1 MIKKFFN
8 FLNRSK
14 APITKR
20 WPVIAAILFAIYAM
34 ALVGKIVY
42 SQDEV
47 QKSTITRFSSESQRK
62 ASAISS
68 LLLRVKNEISEITER
83 SEVQSYFA
91 NKDLGISDRYG
102 LLANLAA
109 IDSYLQ
115 KKLVKA
121 TPNGLN
127 IYNNIIF
134 YDENNVAL
142 SEGAPQEAPV
152 DLLKTS
158 KTETSIH
165 INKQSGELVFTSP
178 IIFREQFRGFIVAV
192 TKVSGNSGIIYG
204 SILNNNPDDHFHEL
218 LISNEGFNFSADN
231 AIWNP
236 SKDALLA
243 LINLPNNQFQKFNL
257 NSKLDPQEFLSS
269 NFVIKTKITDTP
281 FHLITLIHQEEV
293 YGKSSS
299 MTMIVLLGIFPIII
313 IIISLFL
320 EKARVKTL
328 SLQTD
333 NSKLSEEIKRRILLE
348 SELLDKNLKL
358 ENMRVELENNVTKA
372 EAANKAKSMFLAT
385 MSHEIRTPMNG
396 ILGMAQI
403 LGDGDLE
410 EEKRK
415 ECAKLLMDSGNNLLT
430 LLNDLLDLSKVEAG
444 KMELQMADFCPSQMV
459 KERLSIFKHPAKTK
473 NLTLQFNNLLKE
485 EKCYK
490 GDSARIWQMLSNLI
504 NNAIK
509 FTDNGTIT
517 IELREIKTDSDEST
531 LQFAVSDTGIGI
543 ADDKINLLFQNF
555 SQIEDSYTRKYQGS
569 GLGLAIIKNF
579 ARIMGGEVGVSS
591 ELGKGSRFWFTI
603 KVPVSESVKMV
614 SQETPKK
621 PVKKQET
628 LQFKGRILVAEDDK
642 NNRMVI
648 KAFLNKMG
656 LEPFFAYDGIE
667 ALNLVKSGEHF
678 DLVLM
683 DMRMPNMDGLTATEE
698 IRKYELAKKLNPL
711 FIIALTANAYD
722 EDKDRC
728 MAAGMNDFLPKPIN
742 LYLLEQ
748 KLSEHLKK
756 QK

>member
-1 MIKKFFN
+1 MNTN
-8 FLNRSK
+8 FLNFKNGLKNHLAR
-14 APITKR
+14 R
-20 WPVIAAILFAIYAM
+20 WPIFAAILFAIYAVI
-34 ALVGKIVY
+34 LVGKIIY
-42 SQDEV
+42 SQDQI
-47 QKSTITRFSSESQRK
+47 QKSTINRFASETQRK
-62 ASAISS
+62 ASNISA
-68 LLLRVKNEISEITER
+68 LFLRVKNEIGEITER
-83 SEVQSYFA
+83 SEIQSYFA

-102 LLANLAA
+102 LLANLASVDA
-109 IDSYLQ
+109 YLQ
-115 KKLVKA
+115 KKLIKA

-134 YDENNVAL
+134 YDDNLKAL
-142 SEGAPQEAPV
+142 SEGAPTEAPIELSKISKKETTIHV
-152 DLLKTS
+152 NNKT
-158 KTETSIH
+158 
-165 INKQSGELVFTSP
+165 GEVVFSAP
-178 IIFREQFRGFIVAV
+178 IIHNEQFRGFIIAV
-192 TKVSGNSGIIYG
+192 TKIGGNNGIIYG
-204 SILNNNPDDHFHEL
+204 TILNNDPDNHFQEML
-218 LISNEGFNFSADN
+218 MSEEGFAFNSEQ
-231 AIWNP
+231 
-236 SKDALLA
+236 SKWK
-243 LINLPNNQFQKFNL
+243 PNNESLTYLNKLPYDNFQRLVL
-257 NSKLDPQEFLSS
+257 NSIEDPS
-269 NFVIKTKITDTP
+269 NFLNEQFIIKTKIPETS
-281 FHLITLIHQEEV
+281 LALLTLIHQDEI
-293 YGKSSS
+293 YGNSSS
-299 MTMIVLLGIFPIII
+299 MTVIFLLTIFPIFI
-313 IIISLFL
+313 IIISLFF
-320 EKARVKTL
+320 EKERGKTL

-333 NSKLSEEIKRRILLE
+333 NSKLSDEIKRRILLE

-358 ENMRVELENNVTKA
+358 ENMRVELESNVTKA

-415 ECAKLLMDSGNNLLT
+415 ECAKLLMDSGNNLLS

-444 KMELQMADFCPSQMV
+444 KMELQVADFCPSQMV

-473 NLTLQFNNLLKE
+473 NLTLQFNNLLKD

-517 IELREIKTDSDEST
+517 IELRELENNSNEST
-531 LQFAVSDTGIGI
+531 LEFSVSDTGIGI
-543 ADDKINLLFQNF
+543 AEDKIKILFQNF

-579 ARIMGGEVGVSS
+579 ARLMGGEVGVFS

-603 KVPVSESVKMV
+603 KVSVSESVKMV
-614 SQETPKK
+614 SQDTPKN
-621 PVKKQET
+621 PVKKQEN

-656 LEPFFAYDGIE
+656 LEPFFAYDGVE
-667 ALNLVKSGEHF
+667 AVNLVKSGEHF

-698 IRKYELAKKLNPL
+698 IRKYELVKKLKPL